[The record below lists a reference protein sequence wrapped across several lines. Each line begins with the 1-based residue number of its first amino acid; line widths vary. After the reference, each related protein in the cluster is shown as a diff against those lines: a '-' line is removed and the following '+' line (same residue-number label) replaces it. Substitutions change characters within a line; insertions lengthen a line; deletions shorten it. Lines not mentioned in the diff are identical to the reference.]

1 MFFLSEEQL
10 AERERKRQERVR
22 RLGRKLRNW
31 WNIDNIVDASVD
43 LFLILFDVLSS
54 PILIVM
60 RVVRYVIGKYMLG
73 GVRNKIKKVGHW
85 TEGKHIIIQIIV
97 WVLIICIAGVVLT
110 LMWLFGTAF
119 GEWIMEEWGDQ
130 ALDLDE

>member
-22 RLGRKLRNW
+22 RLREKLRNW
-31 WNIDNIVDASVD
+31 CNIDNLVDASVD

-60 RVVRYVIGKYMLG
+60 RVARYVVGKYMLD
-73 GVRNKIKKVGHW
+73 GVRNKIKKVAHW
-85 TEGKHIIIQIIV
+85 TEGKPIILQIITWILLV
-97 WVLIICIAGVVLT
+97 SVAGILLT
-110 LMWLFGTAF
+110 LMWIFGQAF
-119 GEWIMEEWGDQ
+119 GEFIMEEWGDEG
-130 ALDLDE
+130 DV

>member
-1 MFFLSEEQL
+1 MFFLSEERL

-22 RLGRKLRNW
+22 RLGQKLRNW
-31 WNIDNIVDASVD
+31 CNVDNIVDASVD

-60 RVVRYVIGKYMLG
+60 RLVRFIIGTYLLG
-73 GVRNKIKKVGHW
+73 GVKNKIKKVAHW
-85 TEGKHIIIQIIV
+85 TEGKHIIIKILV
-97 WVLIICIAGVVLT
+97 WALIICVGVIILT

-119 GEWIMEEWGDQ
+119 GEFIMEEWGHQ
-130 ALDLDE
+130 ALNLDE